1 MHLILLRVRRDNF
14 ITFIQRIIIIGR
26 QRQINILRPI
36 WQGIGQ
42 IARILIPDRR
52 Q

>member
-1 MHLILLRVRRDNF
+1 MHLILLRIRRDNF
-14 ITFIQRIIIIGR
+14 ITLIQRIIIIGR
-26 QRQINILRPI
+26 QRQINILRAV

-42 IARILIPDRR
+42 IARVLIANRR